1 MEKVLGGALRGV
13 PVRRG
18 SGKNATV
25 ERAETRAVFVAR
37 GRLSPAKV
45 LYAEFSKD
53 FRLLKSREERKFR
66 TQGRLSPTDYGD

>member
-1 MEKVLGGALRGV
+1 MSPLEGV
-13 PVRRG
+13 AE
-18 SGKNATV
+18 KNATV
-25 ERAETRAVFVAR
+25 ELAETRAVFVAR

-66 TQGRLSPTDYGD
+66 TQGSFSPTDYGD

>member
-1 MEKVLGGALRGV
+1 MSPLEGVAEKD
-13 PVRRG
+13 
-18 SGKNATV
+18 ATV
-25 ERAETRAVFVAR
+25 ERVETRAIFVAR

-66 TQGRLSPTDYGD
+66 TQGSFSPTDYGD

>member
-1 MEKVLGGALRGV
+1 MSPLEGIAE
-13 PVRRG
+13 
-18 SGKNATV
+18 KNATV

-45 LYAEFSKD
+45 LCAEFSKD

-66 TQGRLSPTDYGD
+66 TQGSLSRQIMEIKDYDER

>member
-1 MEKVLGGALRGV
+1 MSPLEGV
-13 PVRRG
+13 AE
-18 SGKNATV
+18 KNAMV

-66 TQGRLSPTDYGD
+66 TQGSLSRQIMEIKDYDER

>member
-1 MEKVLGGALRGV
+1 MSPLEGV
-13 PVRRG
+13 AE
-18 SGKNATV
+18 KNAAV
-25 ERAETRAVFVAR
+25 VRAETRAVFVAR

-66 TQGRLSPTDYGD
+66 TQGSFSPTDYGD

>member
-1 MEKVLGGALRGV
+1 MSPLEGVAEKA
-13 PVRRG
+13 
-18 SGKNATV
+18 ATV
-25 ERAETRAVFVAR
+25 ERVETRAVFVAR

-66 TQGRLSPTDYGD
+66 TQGSFSPTDYGD

>member
-1 MEKVLGGALRGV
+1 MSPLEGVAEKD
-13 PVRRG
+13 
-18 SGKNATV
+18 ATV
-25 ERAETRAVFVAR
+25 ERVETRAVFVAR

-66 TQGRLSPTDYGD
+66 TQGSLSRQIMEIKDYDER

>member
-1 MEKVLGGALRGV
+1 MSPLEGV
-13 PVRRG
+13 AE
-18 SGKNATV
+18 KNATV

-53 FRLLKSREERKFR
+53 FRLLKCREERKFR
-66 TQGRLSPTDYGD
+66 TQGSFPRQIMEIKDYDER

>member
-1 MEKVLGGALRGV
+1 MSPLEGV
-13 PVRRG
+13 AE
-18 SGKNATV
+18 KNATV

-45 LYAEFSKD
+45 LYAKFSKD

-66 TQGRLSPTDYGD
+66 TQGSLSRQIMEIKDYDER

>member
-1 MEKVLGGALRGV
+1 MSPLEGVAEKD
-13 PVRRG
+13 
-18 SGKNATV
+18 ATV
-25 ERAETRAVFVAR
+25 ERIETRAVFVAR

-66 TQGRLSPTDYGD
+66 TQGSFSPTDYGD

>member
-1 MEKVLGGALRGV
+1 MSPLEGVAEKD
-13 PVRRG
+13 
-18 SGKNATV
+18 ATV
-25 ERAETRAVFVAR
+25 ERVETRAVFVAR

-66 TQGRLSPTDYGD
+66 TQGSFSPTDYGD